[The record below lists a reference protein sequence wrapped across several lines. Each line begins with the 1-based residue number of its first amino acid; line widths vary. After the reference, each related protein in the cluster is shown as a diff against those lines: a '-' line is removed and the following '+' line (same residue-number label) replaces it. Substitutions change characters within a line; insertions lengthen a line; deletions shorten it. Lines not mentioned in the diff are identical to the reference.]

1 MKKVFITLITLIISF
16 IIILA
21 FTPKFLIID
30 KILMKNKVFI
40 MPESVSEGIFSINL
54 KKANV
59 YYNDKL
65 VIKDSDIDLQIS
77 PLYQGLNL
85 FCQSK
90 KSQILHKT
98 FGGYYFK
105 FDNFKCL
112 EGFESVNG
120 EVEIKEGVVGKL
132 ILKNFKADNRNF
144 EFLEFL
150 FKGKSFDFKGRTQA
164 VDISGSGVVSFDQ
177 KNPLNSKLNATA
189 SAIGFNFVISGT
201 ITNLQFK
208 TQ

>member
-65 VIKDSDIDLQIS
+65 VIKDSDIDLS
-77 PLYQGLNL
+77 
-85 FCQSK
+85 
-90 KSQILHKT
+90 
-98 FGGYYFK
+98 
-105 FDNFKCL
+105 
-112 EGFESVNG
+112 
-120 EVEIKEGVVGKL
+120 L
-132 ILKNFKADNRNF
+132 IH
-144 EFLEFL
+144 
-150 FKGKSFDFKGRTQA
+150 
-164 VDISGSGVVSFDQ
+164 I
-177 KNPLNSKLNATA
+177 
-189 SAIGFNFVISGT
+189 
-201 ITNLQFK
+201 
-208 TQ
+208 